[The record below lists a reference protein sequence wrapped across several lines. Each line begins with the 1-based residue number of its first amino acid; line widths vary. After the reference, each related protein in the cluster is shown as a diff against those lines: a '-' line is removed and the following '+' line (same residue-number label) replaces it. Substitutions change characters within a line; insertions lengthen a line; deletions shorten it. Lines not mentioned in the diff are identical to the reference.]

1 VIPSCKVQQADK
13 ENEEMVKLTI
23 GEDPAR
29 PVMIGL
35 IRLMSKLIRQR
46 KAVTVMKN
54 APAQQRMQGLGT
66 FVYFYDRASAWMMS
80 ARTWTPS

>member
-46 KAVTVMKN
+46 KAVTVRRTRRHN
-54 APAQQRMQGLGT
+54 NVCRDWGHSCT
-66 FVYFYDRASAWMMS
+66 FMIGQVRG
-80 ARTWTPS
+80 